1 MPPPRDND
9 EFAQPRG
16 SLLPWGQ
23 FTDCSG
29 RGRQNTDTRA
39 VCRLFQHSRA
49 GARELDKLL
58 PDRTL
63 SRKLPLLGAGPH
75 KLRCYRT
82 NCRQF
87 AVCDTTIWIWR
98 SQSGNCPD
106 MPLHY
111 ANCLAVY
118 RLQFAHVFRE
128 QFTDNFQPSS
138 ILLPVCGK
146 GAVYCC
152 QSVQVSLCTKCQFVN
167 KMPVCKA
174 ISLLGEKCKHH

>member
-1 MPPPRDND
+1 MLADLFLPQRLRLMTPPRDND

-16 SLLPWGQ
+16 SFLPWGQ

-39 VCRLFQHSRA
+39 VCRLFQHSGA

-63 SRKLPLLGAGPH
+63 SRKLPLLGSAPH

-87 AVCDTTIWIWR
+87 AVCDTPIWIWR
-98 SQSGNCPD
+98 SHLETAPT
-106 MPLHY
+106 
-111 ANCLAVY
+111 CLCTMQTAW
-118 RLQFAHVFRE
+118 
-128 QFTDNFQPSS
+128 QFTDCSLHTSS
-138 ILLPVCGK
+138 ESSLLTISSR
-146 GAVYCC
+146 AVYCC
-152 QSVQVSLCTKCQFVN
+152 QFVEKEQYTAASLCRSVCVQNVSL
-167 KMPVCKA
+167 
-174 ISLLGEKCKHH
+174 